1 MVVIVE
7 DDELLRKKKK
17 EYSKKSN
24 MKKKILAL
32 AKTAELGKEYELC
45 DGILVSFTMPEGGD
59 E

>member
-7 DDELLRKKKK
+7 DDELVRKKKK

-24 MKKKILAL
+24 MKKKILEL

-45 DGILVSFTMPEGGD
+45 DGMFISFTMPGGED